1 MWPCSLFLCQCSS
14 DKWIKTPKSVK
25 LNFCFILSFC
35 FIWFWLHDLVLYF
48 SLSLPQ
54 VNESNAQKLEPWF
67 LFYLGRDCRSVF
79 PAQFVLHPNRP
90 SILHQQ
96 RPTSAFKYF
105 SWIWIC
111 IQLID
116 HFSPLSGLFSLH
128 PMLFAVSQ
136 SGIITHTILSCHIG
150 GKYYPLKPSEP
161 SVCFGQ

>member
-1 MWPCSLFLCQCSS
+1 MHKCVPYFSQSSNESKRQSSKFNFCFVGISIVWPCSLFLCQCSS
-14 DKWIKTPKSVK
+14 DKWIKTPKSLK

-67 LFYLGRDCRSVF
+67 LFYLGRDCKNVF

-96 RPTSAFKYF
+96 RDRHLLSSISHEFEIAFNFLTTSPIWHSPF
-105 SWIWIC
+105 SRHWHC
-111 IQLID
+111 
-116 HFSPLSGLFSLH
+116 
-128 PMLFAVSQ
+128 
-136 SGIITHTILSCHIG
+136 C
-150 GKYYPLKPSEP
+150 
-161 SVCFGQ
+161 